1 MADRREP
8 DWPISRFVVRTS
20 LSRSGIPPLRES
32 SDVVAIEGSFKQ
44 QWARF
49 EVAFSRLVIERLPME
64 TDDNNQYLGDEPRLA
79 RQIVRSFIEM
89 VTDLTIQRRGK
100 WHYVARFTLYTKT
113 IEGTDSYNRR
123 VAAIKQGMSWDD
135 WRQGNE

>member
-32 SDVVAIEGSFKQ
+32 SDVVALDGSLKQ

-49 EVAFSRLVIERLPME
+49 EVAFSRLVIEHLPM
-64 TDDNNQYLGDEPRLA
+64 DIDANGDFMDAEPRLA
-79 RQIVRSFIEM
+79 RQIVRSFIEL
-89 VTDLTIQRRGK
+89 VTDMTIQRRGK

-113 IEGTDSYNRR
+113 IEGKDSYSRR
-123 VAAIKQGMSWDD
+123 IAAMKRGIPWDD
-135 WRQGNE
+135 WKRDNE